1 MSDNDKQFT
10 PLELNAEQTSL
21 LENILTDHGR
31 SPAYAHAPTM
41 RELIARHFA
50 ATADAG
56 LPDQWR
62 LEKAVKN
69 AFLEL
74 HAAQKEWSMLDISV
88 LKTISDEVK
97 ALDAEHPEWKARYAE
112 KEQQLRRIPSAN
124 QTPPIPSIKEV
135 VERTT
140 PPPTIQRPTPSNK
153 REPLFRQ
160 ITADERRENLIIWLT
175 GVAVIGLILGLA
187 AVSYFVFDC
196 KEASMGI
203 GAGGGG
209 VVTLQLVRVTR
220 RWNRRFA
227 VRFNVWRLFVC
238 LTLLFSSA
246 AYQAARGVVTGVCL
260 LAGNES
266 LYAPTAITGMI
277 LCTIAALT
285 LKYAINL
292 LPSEHFH
299 RAPWIGW
306 GISLLLTMAMGF
318 FLSMAMKSS
327 ELS

>member
-1 MSDNDKQFT
+1 MSDNDKQIP
-10 PLELNAEQTSL
+10 PLELNAEQTAL

-56 LPDQWR
+56 HPDQWR
-62 LEKAVKN
+62 LEKAVKS

-74 HAAQKEWSMLDISV
+74 HAAQMEWSMLDISV

-112 KEQQLRRIPSAN
+112 KEQQLRHIPSAD
-124 QTPPIPSIKEV
+124 QTTPIPSIKEV

-140 PPPTIQRPTPSNK
+140 PPSPIQRQRPTPSNK

-175 GVAVIGLILGLA
+175 GVTVIGLILGLA

-203 GAGGGG
+203 GAGGCG
-209 VVTLQLVRVTR
+209 VATLQLVRVTR

-246 AYQAARGVVTGVCL
+246 AYQAARGIVTGVCL

-266 LYAPTAITGMI
+266 LYTPTAITGMI

-285 LKYAINL
+285 LKYAINH

-299 RAPWIGW
+299 RAPWMGW
-306 GISLLLTMAMGF
+306 GISLLLTMTMGF
-318 FLSMAMKSS
+318 FLSMAIQK
-327 ELS
+327 